1 MTILQFNM
9 KTKRFILSDA
19 SYEKISDA
27 TKEAFKRLG
36 KKMRKQSLSGK
47 ESVFTKIKKLNK

>member
-1 MTILQFNM
+1 MISQFNM
-9 KTKRFILSDA
+9 KTKKFILDDA

-36 KKMRKQSLSGK
+36 EKMREKTLSGK
-47 ESVFTKIKKLNK
+47 ESIFTKIKKLNK